1 MPTIFVLQRLARA
14 MRALRPV
21 VETGYENILLARM
34 CIEQVGALQSE
45 QIITHTRI
53 VLGGDCI
60 EHALFVRGVGSLIS
74 KLSFNAFFH

>member
-1 MPTIFVLQRLARA
+1 VLQRLARA

-45 QIITHTRI
+45 QSFAHIAGLYKATRI
-53 VLGGDCI
+53 LSL
-60 EHALFVRGVGSLIS
+60 EALDR
-74 KLSFNAFFH
+74 